1 MLLAYL
7 TLLAPMYAI
16 DHIGINAQPLVKAQG
31 QEVTFFNEM
40 SKALQP
46 AKVCLP
52 VPEDTPLPEPKS
64 SHETQILRSK
74 TLGKVRVETS
84 FINDEQDFRAMK
96 MGSEM
101 RFRIYRNEKLLYE
114 EKTDQR
120 LFEERFYRIPFS
132 IVYSN
137 KDNEPEVIM
146 PTKKEKDNHFGLFKD
161 VFKYD
166 EGCQS
171 YALSK
176 SQPSYYDSISPKLD
190 YDVIQTKS
198 YGNFIVKVLYQH
210 PEGLYGRYVIS
221 NPRLQFIQWGEIVLD
236 EILEESRING
246 DNVGIKFFDLEGN
259 GDVNAVISFY
269 SGGSSCCNYW
279 QIYYFDN
286 EKQRFGKY
294 SFRNSS
300 AEIFD
305 IRDVDGDGTSEIVSS
320 GLVFESYSRKYRP
333 ISIRQLSRGKI
344 IDVTR
349 RFPET
354 IQGSNNMILED
365 VNRIL
370 GKVERIRRNTNPPQN
385 IDERM
390 DRNIYKAGGFKNSLQ
405 SLLAA
410 YLANKYMLGEGEE
423 GWEFVDRTYREVDR
437 LVFFYRLSM
446 YLLAGGYSD

>member
-7 TLLAPMYAI
+7 TLLARMFVI

-31 QEVTFFNEM
+31 QEVTFFNEI
-40 SKALQP
+40 SKSLQP

-52 VPEDTPLPEPKS
+52 IPEDTPLPEPKS
-64 SHETQILRSK
+64 SHETQIVRSK

-146 PTKKEKDNHFGLFKD
+146 PTKKEKDNHFGFFKD

-176 SQPSYYDSISPKLD
+176 SQPSYYDSISPKLY

-198 YGNFIVKVLYQH
+198 YGNFTVKVIYQH

-221 NPRLQFIQWGEIVLD
+221 KPRLQFIQWGKTVLD

-269 SGGSSCCNYW
+269 SGGSSGLNYW
-279 QIYYFDN
+279 QIYYFDD
-286 EKQRFGKY
+286 EEQRFGKY
-294 SFRNSS
+294 SFRKSNS
-300 AEIFD
+300 EFFD
-305 IRDVDGDGTSEIVSS
+305 IRDVDGDGSSEIVRS
-320 GLVFESYSRKYRP
+320 GLVFKSYYGLERP
-333 ISIRQLSRGKI
+333 ILIQKLSNGKI

-349 RFPET
+349 RFSE
-354 IQGSNNMILED
+354 IIRENSYRILE
-365 VNRIL
+365 RINLVL
-370 GKVERIRRNTNPPQN
+370 GKVERVKRNVNPPKN
-385 IDERM
+385 IDKKM
-390 DRNIYKAGGFKNSLQ
+390 DRNYYKAGGFNEEIQ
-405 SLLAA
+405 GLLVA

-423 GWEFVDRTYREVDR
+423 GWEFVDRTYREADR

-446 YLLAGGYSD
+446 YLRAGGYSD

>member
-1 MLLAYL
+1 MFV
-7 TLLAPMYAI
+7 I

-31 QEVTFFNEM
+31 QEVTFFNEI
-40 SKALQP
+40 SKSLQP

-52 VPEDTPLPEPKS
+52 VPEDTSLPEPKS
-64 SHETQILRSK
+64 SHETQIVRSK

-84 FINDEQDFRAMK
+84 FINDEQEFRAMK

-146 PTKKEKDNHFGLFKD
+146 PTKKEKDNHFGFFKD

-190 YDVIQTKS
+190 YDVVETKS
-198 YGNFIVKVLYQH
+198 YGNLTIKVIYQH
-210 PEGLYGRYVIS
+210 PEGIYGTYVIS
-221 NPRLQFIQWGEIVLD
+221 KPRLQFIQWEEIVLD
-236 EILEESRING
+236 EIFEESGING
-246 DNVGIKFFDLEGN
+246 YSKVDFGIKFFDLEGS
-259 GDVNAVISFY
+259 GDVNTVISFHR
-269 SGGSSCCNYW
+269 GGLACCDYW
-279 QIYYFDN
+279 QTYYFDN
-286 EKQRFGKY
+286 EKQIFDKY
-294 SFRNSS
+294 SFKRSR
-300 AEIFD
+300 EETFD
-305 IRDVDGDGTSEIVSS
+305 IRDLDGDGSAEIVRS
-320 GLVFESYSRKYRP
+320 GLVFKSYFGSQRP
-333 ISIRQLSRGKI
+333 ILIQKLSNGKI

-349 RFPET
+349 RFPEIIRENSYRT
-354 IQGSNNMILED
+354 LERI
-365 VNRIL
+365 NLIL
-370 GKVERIRRNTNPPQN
+370 GKVERLKRNVNPPKN
-385 IDERM
+385 IDEEM
-390 DRNIYKAGGFKNSLQ
+390 DRNYYKAGGFNREIQ
-405 SLLAA
+405 DLLVA

-423 GWEFVDRTYREVDR
+423 GWEFVDRVYREADR

-446 YLLAGGYSD
+446 YLRAGGFSD